1 MKRKNLLDSELV
13 MKRAIKITATP
24 IDWERISLSPSS
36 KKAVAIVTS
45 GSIFSIRLVCA
56 EPMHFVAENKHNWP
70 KTNKMQIEAIPDHP
84 QIV

>member
-1 MKRKNLLDSELV
+1 MKRLNLLDSELV

-24 IDWERISLSPSS
+24 IDWESISLSPSS

-56 EPMHFVAENKHNWP
+56 EPMNFVAANRLNWP
-70 KTNKMQIEAIPDHP
+70 KTNKIQIEAIPDHP
-84 QIV
+84 PIV